1 MVFLNNTTVS
11 FFSMKSFIEQWWL
24 SCNLRHEP
32 VLKLSRQ
39 QHLTEQWRWVGPEM
53 ARKGAIKFPT
63 MLTLPFVPT
72 IVIVNRHWFAFII
85 KWLEWVGWTNQ
96 IVFEIWQSEK
106 MIFIGAY
113 DMINHTEGD
122 DDEFDENCT
131 QVTPCDRLVSWKCP
145 GCERNPRKR
154 AIHPKTPRASLA
166 LERFPQFFCSNGNPT
181 TIPPHRFKLSLIP
194 QWLDDVQAGAQDD
207 KWNSRFVQQCKP
219 RQMPF

>member
-1 MVFLNNTTVS
+1 
-11 FFSMKSFIEQWWL
+11 MKSFIEQWWL
-24 SCNLRHEP
+24 SCNLRREP

-39 QHLTEQWRWVGPEM
+39 QHLTEQWMEM
-53 ARKGAIKFPT
+53 GWARDGQERSHKVSNHAD
-63 MLTLPFVPT
+63 VA
-72 IVIVNRHWFAFII
+72 VRADNRHRESSLICFYHQMTRSY
-85 KWLEWVGWTNQ
+85 EWVGWTNQ

-113 DMINHTEGD
+113 VIINHTEGD

-131 QVTPCDRLVSWKCP
+131 QVTPCDCLVSWKCP

-194 QWLDDVQAGAQDD
+194 QWLDDIQAGAQDD